1 MAKSTAGDG
10 EKAKRGAAKASTE
23 TTARTRS
30 NRAQA
35 PEDAAAGIP
44 PQNVTGRKTPGAAAK
59 TAKSAK
65 PAAGAKPKEGGG
77 RKTAAP
83 KTPAA
88 EANDLRSDL
97 RAFASARPE
106 GWGHDDWL
114 SFLDHLRGRG
124 HDTAD
129 EGAVGLALER
139 ERLAV
144 VLERIA
150 GMGPRRVATLVE
162 RYDTWWSL
170 RHADV
175 DELARLPG
183 MNRALAERVKQ
194 EVR

>member
-10 EKAKRGAAKASTE
+10 EKAKREAGKTSAGTE
-23 TTARTRS
+23 ARTRS

-44 PQNVTGRKTPGAAAK
+44 PQNVTGRKASGASAK

-65 PAAGAKPKEGGG
+65 PGAPRKP
-77 RKTAAP
+77 AAP

-88 EANDLRSDL
+88 GANDLRSDL

-162 RYDTWWSL
+162 RYDTYWSL
-170 RHADV
+170 RHADL
-175 DELARLPG
+175 DEIAALPG

-194 EVR
+194 DVR

>member
-10 EKAKRGAAKASTE
+10 EKAKRGAATE
-23 TTARTRS
+23 ARTRS

-44 PQNVTGRKTPGAAAK
+44 PQNVTGRASPGAAK
-59 TAKSAK
+59 TAK
-65 PAAGAKPKEGGG
+65 PAAAAKTKSAAP
-77 RKTAAP
+77 RKTAAA
-83 KTPAA
+83 KAPAA
-88 EANDLRSDL
+88 AANDLRSDL

-114 SFLDHLRGRG
+114 SFLDHLRERG

-144 VLERIA
+144 VLERVA

-162 RYDTWWSL
+162 RYDTYWSL
-170 RHADV
+170 RHADL
-175 DELARLPG
+175 DEIAALPG